1 MAAEENGVGND
12 MGGQEMGGNE
22 ATPEPNLAD
31 SLLRNMN
38 KKVITEKKKL
48 QKDILGRS
56 KHYADILEERLLK
69 YNAENNDKV
78 KKVDIYDKAFFLN
91 EEMNNLK
98 TQLEKM
104 DGNFSSL
111 EE

>member
-1 MAAEENGVGND
+1 MGGGAEES
-12 MGGQEMGGNE
+12 
-22 ATPEPNLAD
+22 AAPEPNLGD

-38 KKVITEKKKL
+38 KKLISERKRIEADLLK
-48 QKDILGRS
+48 RS
-56 KHYADILEERLLK
+56 KHYADILEERLIK
-69 YNAENNDKV
+69 NKENSMNRE

-98 TQLEKM
+98 NQLESL
-104 DGNFSSL
+104 DNNLSST